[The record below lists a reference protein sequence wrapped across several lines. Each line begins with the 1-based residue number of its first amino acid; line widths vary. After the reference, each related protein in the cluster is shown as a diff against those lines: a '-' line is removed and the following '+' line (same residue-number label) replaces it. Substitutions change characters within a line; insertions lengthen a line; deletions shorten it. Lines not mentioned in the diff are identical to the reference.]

1 MAFTVIE
8 TQEAFD
14 AAIAER
20 LDRQK
25 KSIEKEMAEKY
36 ADYDKIK
43 AANESYAKQIA
54 DQEKTIGELTESKD
68 TIAKEK
74 ADLESK
80 LSANE
85 KATTKIRIAHET
97 GIPYELASR
106 LSGDDEDSIRKDAE
120 SLKGLMGT
128 QNQRKQQPKRD
139 SEQNNEDDR
148 DDLRAVLHNLKG
160 E

>member
-20 LDRQK
+20 LERQK

-36 ADYDKIK
+36 ADYENLKS
-43 AANESYAKQIA
+43 ANQSYEKQIA
-54 DQEKTIGELTESKD
+54 DQAKTIGELTESKEA
-68 TIAKEK
+68 TSKEMDELK
-74 ADLESK
+74 AK

-85 KATTKIRIAHET
+85 KATTKIRVAHEM
-97 GIPYELASR
+97 GIPYELAAR

-120 SLKGLMGT
+120 SLKGLIGT
-128 QNQRKQQPKRD
+128 HNTKPQPKRD
-139 SEQNNEDDR
+139 PEPENDDR
-148 DDLRAVLHNLKG
+148 ADLRAVLHSLKG